1 MICEKIN
8 FLKNVMLKFHE
19 VHVFVLN
26 FDSQHIVS
34 RFGAFNFFNGFFG
47 VKSQVLRDLSKDTVV
62 ILDGLNYI
70 KGYRYELYC
79 ASKSVKTTQV
89 TVHCDISP
97 PTAWLWNESRLEE
110 KNRFISS
117 VFRGF
122 SFRQL
127 KIHQNLSLLLMNN
140 M

>member
-1 MICEKIN
+1 MKVLIVSEDQVLERN
-8 FLKNVMLKFHE
+8 GEDKNVTLS
-19 VHVFVLN
+19 
-26 FDSQHIVS
+26 DSIKEKTLRS
-34 RFGAFNFFNGFFG
+34 DL
-47 VKSQVLRDLSKDTVV
+47 KSQVLRDLSKDTVV